1 MEGQMAEPSQP
12 TTAPAIANREQPQ
25 PAISLELVKHQ
36 NQPTTSCIPAEKIE
50 QNQKLDIS
58 LAWLIRD
65 GQ

>member
-12 TTAPAIANREQPQ
+12 TTARAIANREQPQ
-25 PAISLELVKHQ
+25 PAISMELAKLHGQ
-36 NQPTTSCIPAEKIE
+36 WTTSCIPAEKIQ

-58 LAWLIRD
+58 LAGLIRH